1 MPIKIISLRIKNNN
15 FQALF
20 LDIDTWHWYHRD
32 VQCSQHS
39 MTPVRVYSRNFL
51 LNVGQVVTRDR
62 PSLPLE
68 AIRALRINNIY
79 SGSKTHIYGG
89 VSSGVNKRRKEKSL
103 GQGLTVGSLN
113 IQSVRN
119 KTYIIR
125 DIVINQNIDILSL
138 TETWITNK
146 EKDDFYVKGLTFP
159 GYEFSH
165 IPRRGNRGNYGGVGV
180 LHKASIKETC
190 SEKYKSDSFE
200 NMLIQFNTGS
210 RCLN

>member
-1 MPIKIISLRIKNNN
+1 
-15 FQALF
+15 
-20 LDIDTWHWYHRD
+20 
-32 VQCSQHS
+32 
-39 MTPVRVYSRNFL
+39 MTPVRVYSRNLL

-62 PSLPLE
+62 PSVPLE

-79 SGSKTHIYGG
+79 SGP
-89 VSSGVNKRRKEKSL
+89 RKEESL
-103 GQGLTVGSLN
+103 GLGLTVGSLN

-119 KTYIIR
+119 KTDIIR

-138 TETWITNK
+138 TETWINNK
-146 EKDDFYVKGLTFP
+146 EKDDFYMKGLTFP

-165 IPRRGNRGNYGGVGV
+165 IPRQGNCGYGGVGV
-180 LHKASIKETC
+180 LHKASIKVIC

-210 RCLN
+210 RCLNLVTLYRPPPNQKNKLTTTQFFEEFSTFL

>member
-1 MPIKIISLRIKNNN
+1 M
-15 FQALF
+15 
-20 LDIDTWHWYHRD
+20 
-32 VQCSQHS
+32 
-39 MTPVRVYSRNFL
+39 
-51 LNVGQVVTRDR
+51 GQIVTQDR

-79 SGSKTHIYGG
+79 SGPKTHRG
-89 VSSGVNKRRKEKSL
+89 VSSGVNKRGKNELL
-103 GQGLTVGSLN
+103 GPGLTVGSLN

-119 KTYIIR
+119 KTEIIR

-146 EKDDFYVKGLTFP
+146 EKDDFYMKGLTFP

-165 IPRRGNRGNYGGVGV
+165 ITRRGNRGYGGVGV
-180 LHKASIKETC
+180 LHKASIKVTS

-200 NMLIQFNTGS
+200 NMLIQFNTGA
-210 RCLN
+210 RC